1 MIKKAVSLFK
11 KKRRMSST
19 LERQRSDKRKHWSV
33 SSVCTTRRYEGT
45 RGHTKIVILTDPTP
59 SGSSTPGWQGW
70 PTYRLS
76 WSSAFV
82 RRRRTRNKMKTAAA
96 IATRT
101 QMALVTANID
111 EDIWG
116 FTESSSEGS
125 TTSGPAVGLL
135 VLEATPLYV
144 ESDSDLGHSCISY

>member
-1 MIKKAVSLFK
+1 
-11 KKRRMSST
+11 
-19 LERQRSDKRKHWSV
+19 
-33 SSVCTTRRYEGT
+33 
-45 RGHTKIVILTDPTP
+45 
-59 SGSSTPGWQGW
+59 
-70 PTYRLS
+70 
-76 WSSAFV
+76 
-82 RRRRTRNKMKTAAA
+82 MKTAAA
-96 IATRT
+96 IMTRT